1 MKKYELTNETIQ
13 IEGKKLYRIKALI
26 DFGDV
31 KAGDLGGFIEKES
44 NLSHLGNAWIYDDA
58 MVCGN
63 AKVRGNAEVYGNA
76 WVYGN
81 AKVRGNAEVY
91 GNAWIYD
98 DAEVCDDAKVYGNA
112 EVYGNVWIYDDA
124 EVCDD
129 AKVCGN
135 ARVCDDAW
143 VYGNAV
149 VCGNARVCDDGDYA
163 CVKGFGTEYRNTTF
177 YKQKNGSVGVNCG
190 CFTGTLEEFRNQVKK
205 TRKGKIEKEYL
216 MIADLI
222 EYHFAE
228 EETMY
233 KGMESYKEYA
243 LEELRLFQDD

>member
-44 NLSHLGNAWIYDDA
+44 NLSHLGSAWIYDDA
-58 MVCGN
+58 KVCDDAKVYGN
-63 AKVRGNAEVYGNA
+63 AKVCDDALVYGNAEVCDD
-76 WVYGN
+76 

-124 EVCDD
+124 MVC
-129 AKVCGN
+129 
-135 ARVCDDAW
+135 
-143 VYGNAV
+143 GNAV
-149 VCGNARVCDDGDYA
+149 VCGNAWIYDDAVVCGNAMVCDDGDYA

-228 EETMY
+228 EGE
-233 KGMESYKEYA
+233 G
-243 LEELRLFQDD
+243 L

>member
-44 NLSHLGNAWIYDDA
+44 NLSHLGSAWIYDDA

-63 AKVRGNAEVYGNA
+63 AM
-76 WVYGN
+76 
-81 AKVRGNAEVY
+81 
-91 GNAWIYD
+91 
-98 DAEVCDDAKVYGNA
+98 
-112 EVYGNVWIYDDA
+112 
-124 EVCDD
+124 
-129 AKVCGN
+129 
-135 ARVCDDAW
+135 
-143 VYGNAV
+143 
-149 VCGNARVCDDGDYA
+149 VCDDGDYA

-228 EETMY
+228 EGE
-233 KGMESYKEYA
+233 G
-243 LEELRLFQDD
+243 L

>member
-44 NLSHLGNAWIYDDA
+44 NLSHLGNAWVYD
-58 MVCGN
+58 N
-63 AKVRGNAEVYGNA
+63 AR
-76 WVYGN
+76 
-81 AKVRGNAEVY
+81 
-91 GNAWIYD
+91 
-98 DAEVCDDAKVYGNA
+98 
-112 EVYGNVWIYDDA
+112 
-124 EVCDD
+124 
-129 AKVCGN
+129 VCGN

-143 VYGNAV
+143 VYDNARVYGNAR
-149 VCGNARVCDDGDYA
+149 VCGNAGVCDDGDYA

-233 KGMESYKEYA
+233 KGMELDKPYT
-243 LEELRLFQDD
+243 LEELGVFENDYFQPTFLKSYNFSIHFLNTPLALSFPLVLFPFLLF

>member
-76 WVYGN
+76 W
-81 AKVRGNAEVY
+81 
-91 GNAWIYD
+91 IYD

-124 EVCDD
+124 M
-129 AKVCGN
+129 VCGN
-135 ARVCDDAW
+135 AEVYGNAMVYGNAR

-228 EETMY
+228 EGE
-233 KGMESYKEYA
+233 G
-243 LEELRLFQDD
+243 L

>member
-1 MKKYELTNETIQ
+1 MKIHNKKLIQPYFDDVWNGNKTFEIRKNDCDYQIGDFLILHELTNETIQ

-44 NLSHLGNAWIYDDA
+44 NLSHLGSAWIYDDA
-58 MVCGN
+58 
-63 AKVRGNAEVYGNA
+63 KVY
-76 WVYGN
+76 
-81 AKVRGNAEVY
+81 GNAEVY

-98 DAEVCDDAKVYGNA
+98 DAEVC
-112 EVYGNVWIYDDA
+112 
-124 EVCDD
+124 
-129 AKVCGN
+129 GN
-135 ARVCDDAW
+135 ARVCDDAM
-143 VYGNAV
+143 
-149 VCGNARVCDDGDYA
+149 VCGNAMVCDDGDYA

-190 CFTGTLEEFRNQVKK
+190 CFTGTLGEFRNQVKK

-228 EETMY
+228 EGE
-233 KGMESYKEYA
+233 G
-243 LEELRLFQDD
+243 L

>member
-44 NLSHLGNAWIYDDA
+44 NLSHLGSAWIYDDA
-58 MVCGN
+58 
-63 AKVRGNAEVYGNA
+63 KVY
-76 WVYGN
+76 
-81 AKVRGNAEVY
+81 GNAEVY

-98 DAEVCDDAKVYGNA
+98 DAMVCGNA
-112 EVYGNVWIYDDA
+112 VVCGNAWIYDDA
-124 EVCDD
+124 E
-129 AKVCGN
+129 VCGN
-135 ARVCDDAW
+135 ARVCDDAM
-143 VYGNAV
+143 
-149 VCGNARVCDDGDYA
+149 VCGNAMVCDDGDYA

>member
-13 IEGKKLYRIKALI
+13 TEGKKLHRIKALI

-44 NLSHLGNAWIYDDA
+44 NLRHLGNAWVYDNA
-58 MVCGN
+58 RVCGN
-63 AKVRGNAEVYGNA
+63 AS
-76 WVYGN
+76 
-81 AKVRGNAEVY
+81 
-91 GNAWIYD
+91 
-98 DAEVCDDAKVYGNA
+98 
-112 EVYGNVWIYDDA
+112 
-124 EVCDD
+124 
-129 AKVCGN
+129 VCGN
-135 ARVCDDAW
+135 ARVYDD
-143 VYGNAV
+143 
-149 VCGNARVCDDGDYA
+149 ARVCDDGDYA

-228 EETMY
+228 EGE
-233 KGMESYKEYA
+233 G
-243 LEELRLFQDD
+243 L

>member
-44 NLSHLGNAWIYDDA
+44 NLSHLGSAWIYDDA
-58 MVCGN
+58 
-63 AKVRGNAEVYGNA
+63 K
-76 WVYGN
+76 
-81 AKVRGNAEVY
+81 
-91 GNAWIYD
+91 
-98 DAEVCDDAKVYGNA
+98 VCDDAKVYGNA
-112 EVYGNVWIYDDA
+112 K
-124 EVCDD
+124 VCDD

-135 ARVCDDAW
+135 AVVCGNAWIYDD
-143 VYGNAV
+143 AV
-149 VCGNARVCDDGDYA
+149 VCGNARVCDDAMVCGNAMVCDDGDYA

-228 EETMY
+228 EGE
-233 KGMESYKEYA
+233 G
-243 LEELRLFQDD
+243 L

>member
-44 NLSHLGNAWIYDDA
+44 NLSHLGSAWIY
-58 MVCGN
+58 
-63 AKVRGNAEVYGNA
+63 
-76 WVYGN
+76 
-81 AKVRGNAEVY
+81 
-91 GNAWIYD
+91 
-98 DAEVCDDAKVYGNA
+98 DDAKVYGNA
-112 EVYGNVWIYDDA
+112 EVYGNAW
-124 EVCDD
+124 VCDD
-129 AKVCGN
+129 AMVCGN
-135 ARVCDDAW
+135 AM
-143 VYGNAV
+143 
-149 VCGNARVCDDGDYA
+149 VCDDGDYA

-190 CFTGTLEEFRNQVKK
+190 CFTGTLGEFRNQVKK

-228 EETMY
+228 EGE
-233 KGMESYKEYA
+233 G
-243 LEELRLFQDD
+243 L

>member
-44 NLSHLGNAWIYDDA
+44 NLSHLGNAWVYD
-58 MVCGN
+58 N
-63 AKVRGNAEVYGNA
+63 AR
-76 WVYGN
+76 
-81 AKVRGNAEVY
+81 
-91 GNAWIYD
+91 
-98 DAEVCDDAKVYGNA
+98 
-112 EVYGNVWIYDDA
+112 
-124 EVCDD
+124 
-129 AKVCGN
+129 VCGN

-143 VYGNAV
+143 VYDNARVYGNAR
-149 VCGNARVCDDGDYA
+149 VCGNAGVCDDGDYA

-233 KGMESYKEYA
+233 KGMKHPQFTPT
-243 LEELRLFQDD
+243 LPFFCL